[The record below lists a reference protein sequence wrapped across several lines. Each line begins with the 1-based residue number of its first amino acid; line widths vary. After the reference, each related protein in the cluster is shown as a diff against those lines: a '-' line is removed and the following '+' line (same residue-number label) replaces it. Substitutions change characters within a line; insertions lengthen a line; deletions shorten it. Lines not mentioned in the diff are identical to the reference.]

1 MWTDGVVFVAP
12 VIDFSLGIFEA
23 DEPVKI
29 QTFVP
34 KASVEALDEG
44 VVCRFSWP

>member
-12 VIDFSLGIFEA
+12 VIDFLLSIFEA

-29 QTFVP
+29 EAFVP
-34 KASVEALDEG
+34 ETSVEALDEG
-44 VVCRFSWP
+44 VICRLG